1 MKVKVDNTEGFT
13 CRAAGEGSLDG
24 RTFVYDGRVT
34 VNSKRSSGGA
44 INVASG
50 YPGVDQGDDPTSRG
64 VSGGEVNSMR
74 SEDLLKS
81 SQVIVR
87 GGTDIL
93 YTDNIIPIQ
102 KSLEMGDDFEV
113 TRDQTTR
120 ETEATRVDVSGNNG
134 RDLEVGN
141 RVTGKGIGGGVLG
154 VNVLTGI
161 DLHGRRD

>member
-1 MKVKVDNTEGFT
+1 M
-13 CRAAGEGSLDG
+13 
-24 RTFVYDGRVT
+24 YDGRVT

-44 INVASG
+44 INIASG
-50 YPGVDQGDDPTSRG
+50 YPGVNQGDDPTSRG
-64 VSGGEVNSMR
+64 VGGGEVNSMR

-81 SQVIVR
+81 SKVIVR

-120 ETEATRVDVSGNNG
+120 ETEATRVNVGGNNG
-134 RDLEVGN
+134 RDLEMGN
-141 RVTGKGIGGGVLG
+141 RVTCKGIGGGVLG

>member
-1 MKVKVDNTEGFT
+1 
-13 CRAAGEGSLDG
+13 
-24 RTFVYDGRVT
+24 
-34 VNSKRSSGGA
+34 
-44 INVASG
+44 
-50 YPGVDQGDDPTSRG
+50 
-64 VSGGEVNSMR
+64 MR

-81 SQVIVR
+81 SKVIVR

-93 YTDNIIPIQ
+93 YADNIIPIQ

-141 RVTGKGIGGGVLG
+141 RVTGKEIGGGVLG

-161 DLHGRRD
+161 GLHGRRD